1 MKSESAIFDA
11 VANIYAE
18 QGVDVEAALQWLA
31 DQEFALHAWQG
42 DDVVGFENIN
52 TFFRVFK
59 QFEGVTPGQYRAAHA
74 PAQEDEQS

>member
-1 MKSESAIFDA
+1 M
-11 VANIYAE
+11 
-18 QGVDVEAALQWLA
+18 LA
-31 DQEFALHAWQG
+31 DPNIIIK
-42 DDVVGFENIN
+42 DVAARVGFENIN

>member
-1 MKSESAIFDA
+1 MRI
-11 VANIYAE
+11 
-18 QGVDVEAALQWLA
+18 QAAKELLA
-31 DQEFALHAWQG
+31 DPNIVIK
-42 DDVVGFENIN
+42 DVAARVGFENIN